1 MLILTTYNRVQIV
14 YYHVCPPSNAW
25 MVYFWLSTLLKV
37 EISWWWALTGGFQAD
52 LVVFGAKILRS
63 RWVGSFQIGSRGFS
77 VTNFKHF
84 QVGLIGQL
92 GVIRLFPMFSDLDV
106 VFSAQIL
113 SISRWVLWGVMMDNW
128 AWFVYSTKPQ
138 EMTADQ
144 LSGAAGPI

>member
-1 MLILTTYNRVQIV
+1 M
-14 YYHVCPPSNAW
+14 
-25 MVYFWLSTLLKV
+25 
-37 EISWWWALTGGFQAD
+37 
-52 LVVFGAKILRS
+52 
-63 RWVGSFQIGSRGFS
+63 GSFQIGSRGFS

-128 AWFVYSTKPQ
+128 A
-138 EMTADQ
+138 
-144 LSGAAGPI
+144 